1 MTAVDTEEPP
11 APRDAPRNRGTR
23 LLKRLHALRVATLS
37 PVVDRVLTVLAAL
50 VVFVALVI
58 PRELAMITP
67 WALLRIPVE
76 AIVGVVLVLV
86 LPRRVRS
93 WVAGACGA
101 VLGVLVILKAL
112 DVGFLSV
119 LGRPFDPVLDWVLL
133 DNAQEF
139 LRGSI
144 GPTGAIGAT
153 VAAVLL
159 AVLSVALMAL
169 AARRLSRVVGRHR
182 RGATRAAAVLSVAW
196 LVAFALGLQIVEPVP
211 VASRSAA
218 ALAYE
223 KATQVPVS
231 LRDEREFAAQAASD
245 SLAPATAAATE
256 EMLAGL
262 RGKDVVLTF
271 IESYG
276 RSAVEDPRYAPQIG
290 AALQA
295 GSERLAAKGYAARS
309 GWLTSSVVGG
319 RSWMAHATLVS
330 GLRIDNQQRYR
341 SLVSSDRLT
350 LTKAFQNVG
359 WETTNVM
366 PGTDRAW
373 PEGKYFGFDRVH
385 DGPGLAYKGPEFAWS
400 PMPDQYA
407 MAQFQRREHGRTDRG
422 PLMAQL
428 ELTSSHVPWWPYPKL
443 VDWDAVGDGSVFTA
457 QAKRGGPPEKIWQND
472 DRMREV
478 YRDSTVY
485 SLETVLSYVERYGD
499 DRLVMVF
506 LGDHQP
512 ASIITGENPSHDVPI
527 TIVTRDR
534 AVLDRIEDWRWAD
547 GLRPGPQTPVWP
559 MEAFRDRF
567 MSAFG
572 AAPPR

>member
-1 MTAVDTEEPP
+1 MTTVRTEEPP
-11 APRDAPRNRGTR
+11 TPPEAPRSRPTPLLDR
-23 LLKRLHALRVATLS
+23 LPALRPVTL
-37 PVVDRVLTVLAAL
+37 RRAAGHVLTVLAAL
-50 VVFVALVI
+50 VVFVALVT

-76 AIVGVVLVLV
+76 AIVGVVLAVV
-86 LPRRVRS
+86 LPGRLRP

-101 VLGVLVILKAL
+101 ALGVLMILKSL

-119 LGRPFDPVLDWVLL
+119 LGRSFDPVLDWVLL
-133 DNAQEF
+133 DNAREF
-139 LRGSI
+139 LHGSF
-144 GPTGAIGAT
+144 GPAGAIGAT

-159 AVLSVALMAL
+159 AVLAVALMAL
-169 AARRLSRVVGRHR
+169 AARRLSRVVARHR
-182 RGATRAAAVLSVAW
+182 TGATRAAAVLSVAW
-196 LVAFALGLQIVEPVP
+196 LAAFALGSQIVEPVP
-211 VASRSAA
+211 VASRSAV

-223 KATQVPVS
+223 KASQVPVS
-231 LRDEREFAAQAASD
+231 LRDEREFAAQAAHD
-245 SLAPATAAATE
+245 PIAASGQ
-256 EMLAGL
+256 EMLAAL

-276 RSAVEDPRYAPQIG
+276 RNAVEDPRYAPQIG
-290 AALQA
+290 AALAA

-309 GWLTSSVVGG
+309 GWLHSPLVGG
-319 RSWMAHATLVS
+319 GSWMAHATLVS

-341 SLVSSDRLT
+341 SLVSSNRLT
-350 LTKAFQNVG
+350 LSKAFQSAG

-373 PEGKYFGFDRVH
+373 PEGAYFGFDRVH
-385 DGPGLAYKGPEFAWS
+385 DGPGLAYKGLNFAWS

-422 PLMAQL
+422 PLMAQI
-428 ELTSSHVPWWPYPKL
+428 ELTSSHVPYWPYPTL
-443 VDWDAVGDGSVFTA
+443 VDWDAVGDGSLFRTQVEA
-457 QAKRGGPPEKIWQND
+457 IPAPEEVWKDD
-472 DRMREV
+472 DRMREA

-499 DRLVMVF
+499 DRLIMIF

-512 ASIITGENPSHDVPI
+512 ASNITGDNPSHDVPI

-534 AVLDRIEDWRWAD
+534 AVLDRIADWRWD
-547 GLRPGPQTPVWP
+547 EGLKPGPQAPVWP

-567 MSAFG
+567 MTAFG
-572 AAPPR
+572 TAAPAPR